1 MPVKTQWYIPEAVI
15 YVQFWGETT
24 VEDMQQYIY
33 DAYQLSD
40 LSSRSLVHVIA
51 DSSRVTKGINIKEVM
66 KTVSNVKPHPKA
78 GWNITVGE
86 KDKIIRF
93 TTDVARQ
100 LLRLRTRSFNTIDE
114 AITFLKDIDHSIDWT
129 TINQK
134 VLADD

>member
-1 MPVKTQWYIPEAVI
+1 MPVKTQWYVPETVI

-24 VEDMQQYIY
+24 VADMQQYID
-33 DAYQLSD
+33 DAYRLSD

-51 DSSRVTKGINIKEVM
+51 DTSRVTKGINIKEVM

-114 AITFLKDIDHSIDWT
+114 AVAFLKDIDHSIDWT
-129 TINQK
+129 TVDQK
-134 VLADD
+134 VLADE